1 MHNVLG
7 RGFGRHI
14 LTVAALLLLSISA
27 FAQFE
32 KGTISGVVTDASGAV
47 VVGAEVKATSA
58 STGVVRTAT
67 TNDSGIYTL
76 SNLTPG
82 TYEVTVTQK
91 GFGTYK
97 QSVAVAPGGRSEI
110 DAKLEAKAAGET
122 IEVVARTEDQVE
134 TQTSAISQT
143 VNQARVSQLPS
154 LTRDPYDFVQTMGN
168 VNQDSASG
176 NGGSDQIVRGA
187 GVSING
193 QRSASTDA
201 LLDGGENVDLYT
213 TKVGQAVPLDAV
225 SEFSVTSNNFSAEYG
240 RASGGVINV
249 VTKSGSNALHGS
261 AYEFNRISA
270 LTSNDYDSNAHG
282 QPKGKYTRNQFGFSL
297 GGPVIKNKL
306 FFFSN
311 LEWTRV
317 RSQSNN
323 ILVIPDPAFIAASAS
338 ETQAYFSQFATR
350 PGLSILHQYSAA
362 DRANLGAVI
371 ADPPN
376 TFYTSSALYTAYAGV
391 TGDPTRGITDTRTT
405 NPIFDQVSFQT
416 PGDSGG
422 GGPQNTLNMV
432 HRLDFTMTDKTQM
445 YGRYAAFKQNEFAG
459 FVNLSPYAGFDTG
472 QTQLNQNLLYSLTHV
487 FSPNLISDTKISLNR
502 LTLQQALNSAQP
514 VQPTLYFNINSA
526 ANVNGDLICMPGYS
540 CTTPGNSIPFGG
552 PQNVI
557 QFGQSVS
564 WNHGK
569 HEFRFGGQYIYTR
582 DNRTFGAYQNAVE
595 GLEAGGT
602 GNGVV
607 FGADNLMNADSG
619 WFQVVVDPQG
629 KFPCFRD
636 AAHNLI
642 VTADCEITL
651 PANQPSFARSN
662 RYNDMAFY
670 GQDTWKILPRFT
682 LNLGLRWEYYGVQH
696 NKNPKLDSNFVL
708 GTGNTLQERIAS
720 GQVFTVAATANSP
733 ASPVGGLWQQD
744 KKNFA
749 PRVGFAWDLFGN
761 GKTSLRGGY
770 GIAYERNFG
779 NVTFNVIQNPPAQ
792 FNSNFS
798 SSVTP
803 CDRTDPLC
811 TSQALSAGN
820 LGPFSGTGL
829 KSLPPPSLRYVRQ
842 DIPTS
847 YSQSWNLSLQR
858 EVLRN
863 SVLALEYTGA
873 HTIHDYSIENNN
885 QQGMGVVY
893 LGTDLASPECAV
905 GAARCDLDRLNRQY
919 GNMNTRGFGGYSH
932 YNALNT
938 RFQSS
943 NLFKQ
948 GLDVTVNYTYSHSL
962 DNLSSTFSET
972 PQTENLGL
980 LDPFQPRLDY
990 GNADFDARH
999 RVAISAVWALPYAN
1013 GKHGFAKQV
1022 LNGWELAPIITA
1034 HTGNPFTV
1042 FNSLFGLGGDTAFA
1056 RFQIPQG
1063 ATIQYTGNSN
1073 NVPAGNEGAVDF
1085 SGPNNY
1091 NYLTLPSIPLDQM
1104 YFEPLTGSGELPTC
1118 DMTTN
1123 SLGDTVSTGTNC
1135 KWPSNMVRRN
1145 AFRAPGV
1152 YNINM
1157 AIRKQ
1162 FSLNERFKLQFS
1174 SEFYNLLNHSNYY
1187 VVAGGTQDFGNFFP
1201 SPDHFEVLGKRGVIP
1216 AGGIPNERRFIQMAL
1231 RLTF

>member
-1 MHNVLG
+1 MHIFSKQTKSG
-7 RGFGRHI
+7 RFSA
-14 LTVAALLLLSISA
+14 LLAALLVLCCATA
-27 FAQFE
+27 FGQFE
-32 KGTISGVVTDASGAV
+32 KGTIAGTVTDASGAV
-47 VVGAEVKATSA
+47 VVGAEVTATSVDTSA
-58 STGVVRTAT
+58 VRTAT
-67 TNDSGIYTL
+67 TGGQGDYVISAL
-76 SNLTPG
+76 PPG
-82 TYEVTVTQK
+82 SYDIAVAQK
-91 GFGTYK
+91 GFGTFK
-97 QSVAVAPGGRSEI
+97 QRVSVSPGGRSSI
-110 DAKLEAKAAGET
+110 DVKLEARAVGET
-122 IEVVARTEDQVE
+122 IEVTAQGAAQVD
-134 TQTSAISQT
+134 TQTSSISQT
-143 VNQARVSQLPS
+143 VSQARVSQLPS

-176 NGGSDQIVRGA
+176 SGGSAQIVRGA

-213 TKVGQAVPLDAV
+213 TKVGQTVPLDAV

-249 VTKSGSNALHGS
+249 VTKSGSNTLHGS
-261 AYEFNRISA
+261 AYEFNRLSA
-270 LTSNDYDSNAHG
+270 LTSNDYDANAHRT
-282 QPKGKYTRNQFGFSL
+282 PKGKYTRNQFGFSL
-297 GGPVIKNKL
+297 GGPVMKNKL
-306 FFFSN
+306 FFFTN

-317 RSQSNN
+317 RSNANTLQ
-323 ILVIPDPAFIAASAS
+323 VIPDPAFIAASVPA
-338 ETQAYFSQFATR
+338 TQSYFGQFKTR
-350 PGLSILHQYSAA
+350 PGLVRLQQISGAP
-362 DRANLGAVI
+362 ANA
-371 ADPPN
+371 N
-376 TFYTSSALYTAYAGV
+376 SSALYTAYAG
-391 TGDPTRGITDTRTT
+391 TALAPTT
-405 NPIFDQVSFQT
+405 NPVFDLVNYQA

-422 GGPQNTLNMV
+422 GAPQNTLNMV
-432 HRLDFTMTDKTQM
+432 HRLDFAMTNKTTM
-445 YGRYAAFKQNEFAG
+445 YGRYAAFKQNEFLG
-459 FVNLSPYAGFDTG
+459 FVNTSPYAGFDTG
-472 QTQLNQNLLYSLTHV
+472 QTQLNQNLLYSVTHV
-487 FSPNLISDTKISLNR
+487 FSPSVVSDSKISLNR
-502 LTLQQALNSAQP
+502 LTLQQALNSSQP
-514 VQPTLYFNINSA
+514 VQPSIYFNIQTA
-526 ANVNGDLICMPGYS
+526 ANVGGNLICMPGYS
-540 CTTPGNSIPFGG
+540 CTTPGNAIPFGG

-557 QFGQSVS
+557 QFAESVG
-564 WNHGK
+564 WNRGK
-569 HEFRFGGQYIYTR
+569 HDLRFGGQYIYTR
-582 DNRTFGAYQNAVE
+582 DNRTFGAYENAVQ
-595 GLEAGGT
+595 GLESGGT
-602 GNGVV
+602 GGGLSW
-607 FGADNLMNADSG
+607 GADNLMNADSG

-636 AAHNLI
+636 AAHNLL
-642 VTADCEITL
+642 VTSACQITL
-651 PANQPSFARSN
+651 PATQPSFSRSN
-662 RYNDMAFY
+662 RYKDGSFY

-708 GTGNTLQERIAS
+708 GTGSTFQQRIAS
-720 GQVFTVAATANSP
+720 GKVYTVAATANSP
-733 ASPVGGLWQQD
+733 ASPVGGLWEPA

-749 PRVGFAWDLFGN
+749 PRVGFAWDVFGD
-761 GKTSLRGGY
+761 GKTSVRGGY

-798 SSVTP
+798 SAVLPGASGA
-803 CDRTDPLC
+803 
-811 TSQALSAGN
+811 QAFSAGN
-820 LGPFSGTGL
+820 LGPFAGSGL
-829 KSLPPPSLRYVRQ
+829 KALPPPSLRYVRQ

-893 LGTDLASPECAV
+893 LGTDPASPECQV
-905 GAARCDLDRLNRQY
+905 GAANCFIDRLNRQF

-948 GLDVTVNYTYSHSL
+948 GLDLTINYTWAHAL

-980 LDPFQPRLDY
+980 LDPFQPALDY

-999 RVAISAVWALPYAN
+999 RIAISAVWALPYARN
-1013 GKHGFAKQV
+1013 THGFVKQAAD
-1022 LNGWELAPIITA
+1022 GWEFAPIVTSR
-1034 HTGNPFTV
+1034 TGNPFTV
-1042 FNSLFGLGGDTAFA
+1042 FDSFNGFGGDTAFA
-1056 RFQIPQG
+1056 RYQIPAG
-1063 ATIQYTGNSN
+1063 AKIPYSGTSN
-1073 NVPAGNEGAVDF
+1073 NVPAGVEGTVDF

-1091 NYLTLPSIPLDQM
+1091 NYLNLPTIPAAQQ

-1118 DMTTN
+1118 AMTTN
-1123 SLGDTVSTGTNC
+1123 SLGDMVSTGTHC
-1135 KWPSNMVRRN
+1135 KWPSNMTRRN

-1152 YNINM
+1152 YNINL

-1162 FSLNERFKLQFS
+1162 FSVTERFKLQFS

-1187 VVAGGTQDFGNFFP
+1187 IVAGGTQDFGNFFP
-1201 SPDHFEVLGKRGVIP
+1201 SPTPNFEILGKRGVIP
-1216 AGGIPNERRFIQMAL
+1216 AAGVPNERRFIQMAL

>member
-1 MHNVLG
+1 MRYTRSV
-7 RGFGRHI
+7 
-14 LTVAALLLLSISA
+14 LLLITSLLIFSLGA

-32 KGTISGVVTDASGAV
+32 KGTISGAVTDATGAL
-47 VVGAEVKATSA
+47 VVGAQVKATSA
-58 STGVVRTAT
+58 STGAVREAV
-67 TNDSGIYTL
+67 TNDSGIFTIT
-76 SNLTPG
+76 NLTPG
-82 TYEVTVTQK
+82 TYEVTVAQK
-91 GFGTYK
+91 GFGTFK
-97 QSVAVAPGGRSEI
+97 QSVALSPGGRAEV

-122 IEVVARTEDQVE
+122 VEVVARTETQVE

-143 VNQARVSQLPS
+143 VSQARVSSLPS

-176 NGGSDQIVRGA
+176 TGGSDQIIRGS

-249 VTKSGSNALHGS
+249 VTKSGSNAFHGGV
-261 AYEFNRISA
+261 YEFNRLSA
-270 LTSNDYDSNAHG
+270 LTSNDYDDNAKG
-282 QPKGKYTRNQFGFSL
+282 NPKAKYTRNQFGFSI

-317 RSQSNN
+317 RSNAN
-323 ILVIPDPAFIAASAS
+323 TILVIPDPAVIAASAP
-338 ETQAYFSQFATR
+338 ETQAYFAQFQTR
-350 PGLSILHQYSAA
+350 TGLTVLHQYTAGDVGAA
-362 DRANLGAVI
+362 VDHTNPG
-371 ADPPN
+371 N
-376 TFYTSSALYTAYAGV
+376 SSPLYTAYAGF
-391 TGDPTRGITDTRTT
+391 DNAPTS
-405 NPIFDQVSFQT
+405 NPLFDQVSFAA

-422 GGPQNTLNMV
+422 GAPQNTLNMV
-432 HRLDFTMTDKTQM
+432 HRVDFNLTDKTTM

-459 FVNLSPYAGFDTG
+459 FINTSPYAGFDTG

-487 FSPNLISDTKISLNR
+487 FTPSLVSESKISLNR
-502 LTLQQALNSAQP
+502 LTLQQALNSSQP
-514 VQPTLYFNINSA
+514 IQPSIYFNINTA
-526 ANVNGDLICMPGYS
+526 ANVNGDLICLPGYS
-540 CTTPGNSIPFGG
+540 CTTPGNAIPFGG

-557 QFGQSVS
+557 QFAQSIS

-569 HEFRFGGQYIYTR
+569 HEIRVGGQYIYTR
-582 DNRTFGAYQNAVE
+582 DNRTFGAYENAVQ
-595 GLEAGGT
+595 GLERGGT
-602 GNGVV
+602 GGGLSW
-607 FGADNLMNADSG
+607 GADNLMNADSG
-619 WFQVVVDPQG
+619 WFQVVIDPQG

-636 AAHNLI
+636 AAHNEL
-642 VTADCEITL
+642 VTPDCQITL
-651 PANQPSFARSN
+651 PATQPSFARSN

-670 GQDTWKILPRFT
+670 GQDTWKITPRLT

-696 NKNPKLDSNFVL
+696 NKDPKLDSNFVF
-708 GTGNTLQERIAS
+708 GDGNTLFDKLRN
-720 GQVFTVAATANSP
+720 GQVFTVDATPNSP
-733 ASPVGGLWQQD
+733 ASPVGGLWQPN

-749 PRVGFAWDLFGN
+749 PRVGFAWDVFGD
-761 GKTSLRGGY
+761 GKTSFRGGY

-792 FNSNFS
+792 FNSNFVS
-798 SSVTP
+798 TVVP
-803 CDRTDPLC
+803 GGGGA
-811 TSQALSAGN
+811 QAFSAGN
-820 LGPFSGTGL
+820 LGPFAGEGL
-829 KSLPPPSLRYVRQ
+829 KDLPPPSLRYVRQ

-863 SVLALEYTGA
+863 SVLAIEYTGA
-873 HTIHDYSIENNN
+873 HTIHDYSIENLN

-893 LGTDLASPECAV
+893 LGTDLASDECAV
-905 GAARCDLDRLNRQY
+905 GAARCDLDRLNRQF

-943 NLFKQ
+943 NLFHQ
-948 GLDVTVNYTYSHSL
+948 GLDLTVNYTWSHSL

-980 LDPFQPRLDY
+980 LDPFQPSLDY

-999 RVAISAVWALPYAN
+999 RVAISAVWSLPYAK
-1013 GKHGFAKQV
+1013 GQHGVAKQI
-1022 LNGWELAPIITA
+1022 LDGWQFAPIITA
-1034 HTGNPFTV
+1034 RTGNPFTV
-1042 FNSLFGLGGDTAFA
+1042 FNSLFGVGGDTAFA
-1056 RFQIPQG
+1056 RFQIPAG
-1063 ATIQYTGNSN
+1063 ETIQYSGNSN

-1118 DMTTN
+1118 DTTTN
-1123 SLGDTVSTGTNC
+1123 DLGHTISTGTNC
-1135 KWPSNMVRRN
+1135 QWPSNMVRRN

-1152 YNINM
+1152 YNINL
-1157 AIRKQ
+1157 AIRKD
-1162 FSLNERFKLQFS
+1162 FALTERFKLQFS

-1201 SPDHFEVLGKRGVIP
+1201 SPDHFEVLGKRGVVP
-1216 AGGIPNERRFIQMAL
+1216 AAGVPNERRFIQMAL